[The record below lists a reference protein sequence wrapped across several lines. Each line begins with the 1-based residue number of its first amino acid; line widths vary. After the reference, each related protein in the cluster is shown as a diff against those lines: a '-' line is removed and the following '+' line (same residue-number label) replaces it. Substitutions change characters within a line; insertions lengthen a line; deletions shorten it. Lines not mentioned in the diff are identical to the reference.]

1 MQLFAS
7 VEPRLYIGRRD
18 FQIVHLFSSP
28 NRCTIFE
35 PKLNRFVAGGHDR
48 LGACTGKATG
58 PETSEAA
65 CRRTRESPRC
75 SLPRDNSE
83 SAPGPLAQE
92 LVRAFSSRSRRES
105 FLRPGWPRAALV
117 LFSGRA
123 TLPRPRAAR
132 PERHD

>member
-7 VEPRLYIGRRD
+7 VEPRLYLGRRD

-65 CRRTRESPRC
+65 CRRTRESPPGT
-75 SLPRDNSE
+75 LPRDNNE
-83 SAPGPLAQE
+83 SAPGPLAPE
-92 LVRAFSSRSRRES
+92 LVRAFSSRSRSAS
-105 FLRPGWPRAALV
+105 FLRPGWP
-117 LFSGRA
+117 S
-123 TLPRPRAAR
+123 AAR
-132 PERHD
+132 LQLSAPAT